1 MTNETPQTRHEQLV
15 QFLSQFEL
23 YRYADG
29 SPKLSIVD
37 KTRSANE
44 AKNISIQEINQA
56 AFVCADVLNLE
67 GAVINDI
74 DLLELLQVYLRVPEI
89 RSQINALVK
98 NNFSKVYGL

>member
-1 MTNETPQTRHEQLV
+1 MQKETPQTRHESLV
-15 QFLSQFEL
+15 QLLSQFDQ

-29 SPKLSIVD
+29 APKLSVVA
-37 KTRSANE
+37 KTRTSSE
-44 AKNISIQEINQA
+44 AKNIGIQEINQA
-56 AFVCADVLNLE
+56 AFVVADILNLE
-67 GAVINDI
+67 GAVIDDI